1 MKNPKISFTKTT
13 GFNNNNNFHKL
24 NEIGLNNAYNNV
36 NKVYVDG
43 STLYV
48 AGTSNLKD
56 VYDDISKIPFYGNL
70 KDSTRYNQAKTALD
84 SNPNINK
91 IIGHSLGGSVALQLE
106 KDNPKYATTTY
117 GAPVFSPNPFITG
130 NRYRFKN
137 DPISMLD
144 NGAITVNTFKL
155 NPHSY
160 SNFELN

>member
-1 MKNPKISFTKTT
+1 MKNPEISFTKTT

-24 NEIGLNNAYNNV
+24 NEIGLNNAYNNI
-36 NKVYVDG
+36 NKVYVNG
-43 STLYV
+43 NTLYV

-70 KDSTRYNQAKTALD
+70 KDSTRYNQAKNALD
-84 SNPNINK
+84 LNPNINK

-106 KDNPKYATTTY
+106 KDDSKYQSTTY
-117 GAPVFSPNPFITG
+117 GAPVLQLNPFITG

-137 DPISMLD
+137 DPVSMLD
-144 NGAITVNTFKL
+144 NGAITVNTIKL